1 MAHRRWFIG
10 ILTFAALLHV
20 AAIHRT
26 LVPAQDGL
34 KFLAAA
40 RRFQSDPWIDVIK
53 GTDQHPL
60 YPALIA
66 AVEPVSAAL
75 LGPGPDAWRIAAQGV
90 SALASLLLLFPLFAL
105 ARAIFDE
112 RVALI
117 AVILYVLLPVPGEVG
132 RDTLGNA
139 LGLLGMT
146 ATLALGAAAIRRDS
160 WRLALAAGLAGG
172 VGYLARPEAILA
184 PMAVGL
190 AWTLYLARTRGASAV
205 ATAPAL
211 PALGLAVLVCV
222 GSYAL
227 AKGQVSEK
235 LALRHAA
242 SLGPQAAARRSTPQ
256 PLPQGLAEAGLDLS
270 AKEESDDKTL
280 GGPVAA
286 LVWVGRKWWDE
297 MCWGF
302 AIMAVWGLARRRAVQ
317 RLCDR
322 EPGAGGAEGLVL
334 GVFAATYVLV
344 LVRHGSSLG
353 YLSSRHVLPLVA
365 ASSIWAGAGVF
376 VCVRGLGMKL
386 AVPPRAWRGAVAVVT
401 AFVALILVVYQLRTG
416 HESRRGH
423 WEAGRWLVANA
434 RAGEQILDTRGWA
447 RFVADRA
454 DGYDYWHVRQALSD
468 RSLAY
473 VVVGRDE
480 LRAKSRRAE
489 SLNALLA
496 FAATPVRDFPVI
508 VDGRD
513 VGTRIYR
520 MNQPISW
527 EGFTP

>member
-1 MAHRRWFIG
+1 MSHRRWFIA
-10 ILTFAALLHV
+10 ILIFSAVFNA
-20 AAIHRT
+20 AAILRT

-40 RRFQSDPWIDVIK
+40 RRFQSDPWVDVVR

-66 AVEPVSAAL
+66 AVEPLTAAI

-90 SALASLLLLFPLFAL
+90 SATASLLLLLPLFAL
-105 ARAIFDE
+105 ARAVFDG

-117 AVILYVLLPVPGEVG
+117 AVFVYVLLPVPGEVG
-132 RDTLGNA
+132 RDTLSNA

-146 ATLALGAAAIRRDS
+146 TTLQLGASAIRRDS

-172 VGYLARPEAILA
+172 VAYLARPEAILA
-184 PMAVGL
+184 PMSVGL
-190 AWTLYLARTRGASAV
+190 AFIAQLAKGRGLRAV

-242 SLGPQAAARRSTPQ
+242 SLGSQAIAHRSSPQ
-256 PLPQGLAEAGLDLS
+256 PLPPGLDRAGLDLS
-270 AKEESDDKTL
+270 PKEESDERAI
-280 GGPVAA
+280 GGPLDV
-286 LVWVGRKWWDE
+286 LKWVVRRWWDE

-302 AIMAVWGLARRRAVQ
+302 AIMTIWGLARRRAVQ
-317 RLCDR
+317 DVCGRQTD
-322 EPGAGGAEGLVL
+322 AGGPERLVL
-334 GVFAATYVLV
+334 SVFVAAYVLV
-344 LVRHGSSLG
+344 LMRHGSSLG
-353 YLSSRHVLPLVA
+353 YLSSRHILPLVV
-365 ASSIWAGAGVF
+365 ASTIWAGAGAF
-376 VCVRGLGMKL
+376 ICVRGLGIKL
-386 AVPPRAWRGAVAVVT
+386 AAPPRAYRAAVAVAS
-401 AFVALILVVYQLRTG
+401 AFIAVLLVGYQLRTG

-423 WEAGRWLVANA
+423 WEAGRWLLANA
-434 RAGEQILDTRGWA
+434 GTGEQVLDTRGWA
-447 RFVADRA
+447 RFVADRPK
-454 DGYDYWHVRQALSD
+454 GYDYWHVRQALSD

-480 LRAKSRRAE
+480 LEAKSPRAE

-496 FAATPVRDFPVI
+496 FAATPVRDFPV
-508 VDGRD
+508 VVEGRD
-513 VGTRIYR
+513 VGARIYR